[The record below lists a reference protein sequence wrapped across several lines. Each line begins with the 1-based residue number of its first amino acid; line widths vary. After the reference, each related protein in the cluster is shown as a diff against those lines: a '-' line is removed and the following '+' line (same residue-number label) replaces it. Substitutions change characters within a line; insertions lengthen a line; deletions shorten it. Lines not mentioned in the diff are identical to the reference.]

1 MRPASVAGRGW
12 ALPVFPAARGCAYL
26 FASLGED
33 VPEVFDDLGVHDHF
47 AFVNAHLSY
56 HVDEVATCAK
66 HTQPAVNAPVQ
77 QCKFQEF

>member
-1 MRPASVAGRGW
+1 MGGDAPCFRRWKRMGFTCIPARGW
-12 ALPVFPAARGCAYL
+12 AYL

-56 HVDEVATCAK
+56 HVDEVATCTK

-77 QCKFQEF
+77 QCKF